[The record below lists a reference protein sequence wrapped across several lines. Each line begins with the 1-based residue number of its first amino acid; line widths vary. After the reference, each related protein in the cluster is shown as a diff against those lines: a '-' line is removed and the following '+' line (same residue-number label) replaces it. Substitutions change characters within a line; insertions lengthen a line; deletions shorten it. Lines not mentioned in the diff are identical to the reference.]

1 MKNNVET
8 ACNITEEIYE
18 KLKKIIH
25 SPMTYTE
32 LEEDGSRTL
41 ANTEFGQSIYDSIY
55 DSVKN
60 YLDNE

>member
-1 MKNNVET
+1 MNNVET
-8 ACNITEEIYE
+8 ACNITEEIFQ
-18 KLKKIIH
+18 KLQKIIH
-25 SPMTYTE
+25 SPMKYTE

-55 DSVKN
+55 DSIKN